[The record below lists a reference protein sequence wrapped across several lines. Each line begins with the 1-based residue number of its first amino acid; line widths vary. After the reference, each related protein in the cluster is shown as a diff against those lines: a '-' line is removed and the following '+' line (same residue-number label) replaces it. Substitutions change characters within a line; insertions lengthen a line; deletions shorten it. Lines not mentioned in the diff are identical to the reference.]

1 MQPIDSLKMK
11 LSIDQLEDFRW
22 HLRNALD
29 NNIYDEIKFY
39 IDQVAPQ
46 LYDDN
51 ELKRA
56 QLLNTLCDEAQLLRI
71 TFEDE

>member
-1 MQPIDSLKMK
+1 MK

-29 NNIYDEIKFY
+29 NNIFDEIKY
-39 IDQVAPQ
+39 YVDEVAPQ
-46 LYDDN
+46 LYDDD
-51 ELKRA
+51 EQKRSKVM
-56 QLLNTLCDEAQLLRI
+56 NTLIDEAQLLRI